1 MAAPLFG
8 LRIIAA
14 WSLVI
19 LIALMVVFFA
29 KIGGNLSRVWL
40 ASLYFLG
47 AGALIVERLILSFFV
62 SAMTRAGRFDRR
74 TAIVGGGQ
82 AAEAMIKALDAQPET
97 GIRIVGLF
105 DDRDE
110 ARSPDVVAGYPKMGT
125 VDDLVEYARRTKLDL
140 VVFTLPISAE
150 RRILQMLAKLWV
162 LPIDIR
168 LSAHTSKLRLRPRSY
183 SYIGSVPV
191 LDVFDKPI
199 ADWASC

>member
-1 MAAPLFG
+1 
-8 LRIIAA
+8 
-14 WSLVI
+14 
-19 LIALMVVFFA
+19 
-29 KIGGNLSRVWL
+29 
-40 ASLYFLG
+40 
-47 AGALIVERLILSFFV
+47 
-62 SAMTRAGRFDRR
+62 
-74 TAIVGGGQ
+74 
-82 AAEAMIKALDAQPET
+82 MIKALDAQPES

-110 ARSPDVVAGYPKMGT
+110 ARSPDVVAGYPKIGS

-140 VVFTLPISAE
+140 VIFTLPISAE

-168 LSAHTSKLRLRPRSY
+168 LSAHSSKLRLRPRSY

-199 ADWASC
+199 ADWDLVLKGLFDRIVGALAAARPVADPARHGDRGEARLRAVRCSSARSATASTTSSSRCSSSARCMSTSATPPHRSS